1 MFVLFPDGGSPGA
14 GGPAGS
20 GSQFSQKLYFF
31 GQLGIYFGILHA
43 VAWYMNPAEPVKIEG
58 QK

>member
-14 GGPAGS
+14 GGPAG
-20 GSQFSQKLYFF
+20 GGALSQKLYFF

-43 VAWYMNPAEPVKIEG
+43 IAWYMNPSEPKKIEN
-58 QK
+58 K